1 MCVQSASS
9 HHRRGLDVMC
19 PSAASTMTGLYP
31 SCLEMSSN
39 CDLTAGCGKTFS
51 TSDLTVYCGRFCLM
65 VRSMLVICWRSEPS
79 SPERPGGVSRT
90 REWSLHG
97 GAAVTR
103 MM

>member
-39 CDLTAGCGKTFS
+39 CDLTA
-51 TSDLTVYCGRFCLM
+51 
-65 VRSMLVICWRSEPS
+65 W
-79 SPERPGGVSRT
+79 
-90 REWSLHG
+90 
-97 GAAVTR
+97 
-103 MM
+103 